1 MTRPA
6 FLSAPAKGHLCL
18 RPMHNARHGLEL
30 VPISEGGKYSTPKDV
45 PAALIEYTCYSG
57 PVGLASK
64 FKDQMTAVPHGH
76 ARHTAHAEHRA
87 AKDLLKAAQT
97 DPFKLSVKTIPLQ
110 DRTHQT
116 NARPRL
122 RIHVQ
127 TKQSRLQNQLPTHLA
142 RANPCDWTTQIPAI
156 VPTAQ

>member
-1 MTRPA
+1 
-6 FLSAPAKGHLCL
+6 
-18 RPMHNARHGLEL
+18 MHNARHGLSL

-45 PAALIEYTCYSG
+45 PATLIEYTCHSG

-87 AKDLLKAAQT
+87 EKDLPKAAQT

-127 TKQSRLQNQLPTHLA
+127 TKQSRIQNQLPAHFVP
-142 RANPCDWTTQIPAI
+142 ANPRDRTTQIPAI
-156 VPTAQ
+156 VPGTQ

>member
-1 MTRPA
+1 MRATRILVDTCKGA
-6 FLSAPAKGHLCL
+6 FVLTSDAQRETWSVAGPHFGGWEIFHAKGCH
-18 RPMHNARHGLEL
+18 
-30 VPISEGGKYSTPKDV
+30 
-45 PAALIEYTCYSG
+45 SG
-57 PVGLASK
+57 PAGLASR

-142 RANPCDWTTQIPAI
+142 QANPCDRTTQIPAI

>member
-1 MTRPA
+1 
-6 FLSAPAKGHLCL
+6 
-18 RPMHNARHGLEL
+18 
-30 VPISEGGKYSTPKDV
+30 
-45 PAALIEYTCYSG
+45 
-57 PVGLASK
+57 
-64 FKDQMTAVPHGH
+64 MTAVPHGH
-76 ARHTAHAEHRA
+76 ARHNAHAEHRA

-127 TKQSRLQNQLPTHLA
+127 TKQSRLQNQLPTPFTQ
-142 RANPCDWTTQIPAI
+142 ANQCGRKTQIPAI
-156 VPTAQ
+156 VPTA

>member
-1 MTRPA
+1 MNATHILLDTCKGA
-6 FLSAPAKGHLCL
+6 FVLTSDTQRETWSVAGPHFGGWEIFHAKGCH
-18 RPMHNARHGLEL
+18 
-30 VPISEGGKYSTPKDV
+30 
-45 PAALIEYTCYSG
+45 SG
-57 PVGLASK
+57 PAGLATR

-76 ARHTAHAEHRA
+76 APHTAHAEHRA

-127 TKQSRLQNQLPTHLA
+127 TKQSRLQNQLPTPFTQ
-142 RANPCDWTTQIPAI
+142 ANQCGRKTQIPAI
-156 VPTAQ
+156 VPTT